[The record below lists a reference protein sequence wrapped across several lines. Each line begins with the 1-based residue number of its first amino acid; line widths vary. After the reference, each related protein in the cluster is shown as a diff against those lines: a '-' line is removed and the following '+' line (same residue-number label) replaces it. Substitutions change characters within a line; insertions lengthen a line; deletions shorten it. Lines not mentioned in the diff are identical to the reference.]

1 MQASQSAI
9 YRVEAFNTAVASE
22 NRIHDDE
29 TARRFG
35 FRGGLVPGVEVYA
48 YMAHMPV
55 ERFGEAWLERGGMEC
70 RFLKPVYDGHVAT
83 ISAAEDTAGLSLRV
97 ESDGELCAK
106 GQAWLREPEAAGP
119 APGAMPPGKP
129 PLQRPEASETS
140 LAEGKMLGIEP
151 VVIDESALAHY
162 LSDIRE
168 SEPLYPRA
176 KLVHP
181 GQILRLA
188 NLALLQNVKLGPWI
202 HVGSRVENFRPAQ
215 LHDHLSLHA
224 RVTSNHRHKGHA
236 MVEFDAQVLANRNFV
251 IAQIRHVAI
260 WRPRQIGEAIAAG
273 STGS

>member
-1 MQASQSAI
+1 MDTSQSAI
-9 YRVEAFNTAVASE
+9 YRLQAFNTAVASE

-70 RFLKPVYDGHVAT
+70 RFLKPVYDGHVAMVSSVADAT
-83 ISAAEDTAGLSLRV
+83 GLSLRV

-106 GQAWLREPEAAGP
+106 GQAWLREPQGARP
-119 APGAMPPGKP
+119 APDAVPGGKP
-129 PLQRPEASETS
+129 PLERAEASETS
-140 LAEGKMLGIEP
+140 LAPGTALAIEP
-151 VVIDESALAHY
+151 VVIDEGMLAQY

-168 SEPLYPRA
+168 REPLYARA

-188 NLALLQNVKLGPWI
+188 NLALLQNVRLGPWI
-202 HVGSRVENFRPAQ
+202 HVGSRVENFAPAR
-215 LHDHLSLHA
+215 LHDQLSLHA
-224 RVTSNHRHKGHA
+224 RITSNYKHKGHA
-236 MVEFDAQVLANRNFV
+236 MVELDAAVLANRNAV
-251 IAQIRHVAI
+251 IAQIRHLAI
-260 WRPRQIGEAIAAG
+260 WRPRQIEEAG
-273 STGS
+273 VERP